1 MTTSHSPLRVLK
13 AQADIV
19 AQALKAAERRDL
31 IVPGQFGPYGAKFT
45 EARDRDQVVFGI
57 AMDDKFLKIE
67 MTWATIKAT
76 SEAGISE
83 YILRQMRGARDKAN

>member
-19 AQALKAAERRDL
+19 AKALKAAERGETIATD
-31 IVPGQFGPYGAKFT
+31 IGGKIAA
-45 EARDRDQVVFGI
+45 ARATPSVVFGV

-67 MTWATIKAT
+67 LAWATIKAT

-83 YILRQMRGARDKAN
+83 FVLRQMRGARDKAN

>member
-1 MTTSHSPLRVLK
+1 MTTSQSPLRVLK

-19 AQALKAAERRDL
+19 AKALKAAERGENPVGESPL
-31 IVPGQFGPYGAKFT
+31 GGKLA
-45 EARDRDQVVFGI
+45 EARTTPSVTFGV

-83 YILRQMRGARDKAN
+83 FVLRQMRGARDKTN